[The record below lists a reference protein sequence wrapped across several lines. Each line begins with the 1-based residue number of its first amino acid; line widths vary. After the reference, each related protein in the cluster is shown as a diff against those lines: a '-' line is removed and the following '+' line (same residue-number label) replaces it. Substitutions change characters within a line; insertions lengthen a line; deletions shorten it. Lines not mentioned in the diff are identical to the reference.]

1 MDDIYLVSSEF
12 LFELEIELKRM
23 QVWQHERPSAE
34 ALASEQ
40 PFCLDMLGFEQWLQF
55 VFIERMTQLIARRQE
70 LPTKF
75 GLAPMSEQYFASK
88 GIDSR
93 ALTNLLKR
101 LDEALSEV

>member
-1 MDDIYLVSSEF
+1 
-12 LFELEIELKRM
+12 
-23 QVWQHERPSAE
+23 
-34 ALASEQ
+34 
-40 PFCLDMLGFEQWLQF
+40 
-55 VFIERMTQLIARRQE
+55 MTQLIARRQE